1 MKLLKT
7 LAVIVDRKS
16 GAEIDSFEFD
26 FKSYW
31 GYIDKDSLAARIDA
45 RAEALGIFEQ
55 KQKYQPNLRKHKD
68 YYVDC
73 VFLQKQKGV

>member
-7 LAVIVDRKS
+7 LAVIVDRKTKT
-16 GAEIDSFEFD
+16 EIDSFEFD
-26 FKSYW
+26 FEDHFAY
-31 GYIDKDSLAARIDA
+31 DSVDPNISIAYMYAKC
-45 RAEALGIFEQ
+45 RALNFFEQ

-73 VFLQKQKGV
+73 VFL